1 MDHDDDDDV
10 TFTPPVI
17 SGHAVADFLD
27 RIWEAAR
34 RVRSCQAD
42 LLDELQRHD
51 YSRRADAITASTI
64 RVRTAN
70 FHAAQTELS
79 GLLEAGKILDLPAS
93 TVAIATGTD
102 RDAFWAEF
110 DAWREA

>member
-1 MDHDDDDDV
+1 MDHDDDD
-10 TFTPPVI
+10 TPTTSTVI
-17 SGHAVADFLD
+17 SGRRVADFLD
-27 RIWEAAR
+27 RIWEVAR

-51 YSRRADAITASTI
+51 SSRRADVITASTI

-79 GLLEAGKILDLPAS
+79 GLLEAGKILDLPAA
-93 TVAIATGTD
+93 TLAIATGTD

-110 DAWREA
+110 DAWRES